1 LDYANPPE
9 LKVVATE
16 ELIFY
21 KVTDDIL
28 SEDILKGSH
37 LTAVTTNANGETV
50 INSLELSEFP
60 VRQEWEFGKLFASV
74 VVEDLMFFIVFATKT
89 GEYTVDGASVQVEE
103 TGTYFSLMSSVGD
116 IANSMTVEY
125 HYLKPIDI
133 QFIPNGVYTE
143 IDRRIENYIDEAL
156 GGEY

>member
-1 LDYANPPE
+1 
-9 LKVVATE
+9 VVASK
-16 ELIFY
+16 ELTFY

-37 LTAVTTNANGETV
+37 LTAVTANANGETV
-50 INSLELSEFP
+50 TNSLEISGFP
-60 VRQEWEFGKLFASV
+60 ARQEWEFGEMFASV
-74 VVEDLMFFIVFATKT
+74 VVEGLIFLIVIAYKT

-103 TGTYFSLMSSVGD
+103 TGTYFSLMSTVGD
-116 IANSMTVEY
+116 IPNLMTVEY
-125 HYLKPIDI
+125 NYLKPIDI
-133 QFIPNGVYTE
+133 KFIPNGVYTE